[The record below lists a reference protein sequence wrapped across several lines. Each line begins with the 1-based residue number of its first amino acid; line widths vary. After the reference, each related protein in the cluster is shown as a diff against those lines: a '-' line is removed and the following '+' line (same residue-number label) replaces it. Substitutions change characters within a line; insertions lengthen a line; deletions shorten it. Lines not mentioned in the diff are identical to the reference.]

1 MTKQQKL
8 ILFVLTSINFTH
20 ILDFMIMMPLS
31 NYLMPA
37 FKISPEEFSHIVAA
51 YSISAGIS
59 AFIGMF
65 FVDKFDRKKVVLF
78 AYSGFLIGTFC
89 CGIAPNYFF
98 ILLARIVAGIF
109 GGILGAQVISIV
121 ADSFSYEVRGRA
133 MGVLFGAFSLASV
146 IGVPLSLTFA
156 DKFGWHAPFYFI
168 VIVGLF
174 VLVGIIKIL
183 PSFNNHIASAK
194 EHKVNVWQ
202 TFKTIVL
209 KKENLIAYGL
219 SATLMMGHF
228 VIIPFLNPYMQHN
241 VGFTENERKLVY
253 IVGGLVSIFSARFA
267 GKLADKYGKH
277 TIFYACAALSLIPI
291 YIVSHLGVM
300 PYYYALIITGI
311 WFIFSTSRNIPAQAI
326 ISNIVPPHQRGS
338 FQSFNSCITSVF
350 IGLASLVSGKI
361 VVQDAVSQKILH
373 YDTLGLVSIAVII
386 VSIIIATQIPKQA
399 VATNK
404 S

>member
-1 MTKQQKL
+1 
-8 ILFVLTSINFTH
+8 
-20 ILDFMIMMPLS
+20 MPLS

-89 CGIAPNYFF
+89 CGIASNYFF
-98 ILLARIVAGIF
+98 ILIARIVAGIF

-168 VIVGLF
+168 VIVGLL
-174 VLVGIIKIL
+174 VLVGIVKIL
-183 PSFNNHIASAK
+183 PSFNSHIASAK
-194 EHKVNVWQ
+194 EHKVNVWD

-241 VGFTENERKLVY
+241 VGFTENQRKLVY

-277 TIFYACAALSLIPI
+277 TIFYICAAMSLIPI
-291 YIVSHLGVM
+291 YFVSHLGVM

-350 IGLASLVSGKI
+350 IGLASLISGKI
-361 VVQDAVSQKILH
+361 VVQDAISHKILH
-373 YDTLGLVSIAVII
+373 YDTLGLVSISVII
-386 VSIIIATQIPKQA
+386 TSIIIAAQIPKQA
-399 VATNK
+399 VVTK
-404 S
+404 KD